1 MNTSKQQEK
10 RSTLRGFTLIEMVI
24 VLAIIAILLTVFVPA
39 ITGYMTRSRLNAANS
54 NAKVLFNSAQTI
66 CQEFEFTDRSASSST
81 LYGANSTGKIVAYS
95 PEFSGGLSDPITV
108 TAFNANFGTDT
119 TQPGERLNQDT
130 SSSFRGRLGRLF
142 LENSEIC
149 WLLVIQDYQVR
160 AAFCASTSDTD
171 YIGAYPTKFVEREG
185 LGEDETLGSISDTT
199 VSTNLAAL
207 ESYISSAWNTTFSF
221 T

>member
-24 VLAIIAILLTVFVPA
+24 VIAIIAILLTVFVPA

-66 CQEFEFTDRSASSST
+66 CQEFEFTDRSAAESA
-81 LYGANSTGKIVAYS
+81 LYGANSTGRLIIYS
-95 PEFSGGLSDPITV
+95 PEFSSAMTV
-108 TAFNANFGTDT
+108 TPFNADFGTDT
-119 TQPGERLNQDT
+119 TQPGARLNQDT

-160 AAFCASTSDTD
+160 AAFCATTSSTD

-185 LGEDETLGSISDTT
+185 LGDGETLGSISDTT
-199 VSTNLAAL
+199 VSTNLTAL

>member
-66 CQEFEFTDRSASSST
+66 CQEFEFTDRSADESA
-81 LYGANSTGKIVAYS
+81 LYGANSTGRLIIYS
-95 PEFSGGLSDPITV
+95 PEFSSEIYV
-108 TAFNANFGTDT
+108 TAFNASFTDT
-119 TQPGERLNQDT
+119 TQPEKSFNENT

-207 ESYISSAWNTTFSF
+207 ERYINSAWDNTPFSF